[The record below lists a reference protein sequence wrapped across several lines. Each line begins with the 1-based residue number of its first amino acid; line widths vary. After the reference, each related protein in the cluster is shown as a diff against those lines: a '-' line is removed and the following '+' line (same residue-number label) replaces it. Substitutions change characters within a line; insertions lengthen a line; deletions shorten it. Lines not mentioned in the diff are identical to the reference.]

1 MENTISLTQL
11 SKIFLRDS
19 WSISKLL
26 KSHGINRVDKNKN
39 GLIYDISVV
48 QYLFKFYNKN
58 LDMYLP
64 VYITSTYYIF
74 ESKIN
79 KEENAEE
86 NDD

>member
-11 SKIFLRDS
+11 SKIFLRES
-19 WSISKLL
+19 WAISKLL
-26 KSHGINRVDKNKN
+26 KSHGINHIVRN
-39 GLIYDISVV
+39 GRGLVYDISVV
-48 QYLFKFYNKN
+48 QYLFGFYNKS

-79 KEENAEE
+79 KKENG
-86 NDD
+86 